1 MIKVLVN
8 GAFGR
13 MGSEVVRMVT
23 ANPELELVGGVD
35 ISAAGKSLPDGKPVF
50 TNIGEALEAVK
61 ADVVVDFTR
70 PDVVM
75 DSLRIILKKGVR
87 AVVGTTGF
95 TDERLA
101 EVKELAEANNTAALI
116 VPNFALGA
124 VVNFALGAVVMI
136 KLATEAAKYF
146 KDVEIIEKHHDQK
159 LDAPSGTAILTAQKI
174 GAVRE
179 AHKQGHPNERET
191 LAGSRGGDIDGIRI
205 HSMRLQG
212 YVASQEVVF
221 GSQGETLKIINDT
234 INRECYMPG
243 VAMACKKIGSR
254 QGLVYGLDQI
264 LD

>member
-23 ANPELELVGGVD
+23 ANPDLELAGGCD
-35 ISAAGKSLPDGKPVF
+35 IHVEGRSLPGDKPVF
-50 TNIGEALEAVK
+50 TDIASALEAAK
-61 ADVVVDFTR
+61 PDVVVDFTR

-95 TDERLA
+95 TPERLA

-124 VVNFALGAVVMI
+124 VVMV
-136 KLATEAAKYF
+136 KLAAEAAKYF
-146 KDVEIIEKHHDQK
+146 SDVEIIEKHHDQK

-174 GAVRE
+174 GEVRK

-205 HSMRLQG
+205 HSLRLPG
-212 YVASQEVVF
+212 YVASQEVIF
-221 GSQGETLKIINDT
+221 GSQGETLKIINDPV
-234 INRECYMPG
+234 NRECYMPG
-243 VAMACKKIGSR
+243 VALACKKIGSR

>member
-35 ISAAGKSLPDGKPVF
+35 INAAGKSLPDGKPVF

-70 PDVVM
+70 PDV
-75 DSLRIILKKGVR
+75 ILKKGVR

-116 VPNFALGA
+116 VP
-124 VVNFALGAVVMI
+124 NFALGAVVMI

>member
-35 ISAAGKSLPDGKPVF
+35 INAAGKSLPDGKPVF

-87 AVVGTTGF
+87 AF

-116 VPNFALGA
+116 VP
-124 VVNFALGAVVMI
+124 NFALGAVVMI

>member
-13 MGSEVVRMVT
+13 MGSEVVRMIT

-35 ISAAGKSLPDGKPVF
+35 INAAGKSLPDGKPVF
-50 TNIGEALEAVK
+50 TNIGGALEAVK
-61 ADVVVDFTR
+61 AEDVVVDFTR

-116 VPNFALGA
+116 VP
-124 VVNFALGAVVMI
+124 NFALGAVVMI

>member
-23 ANPELELVGGVD
+23 ANPELELAGGVD
-35 ISAAGKSLPDGKPVF
+35 INAAGKALPDGKPVF

-61 ADVVVDFTR
+61 PDVVVDFTR

-75 DSLRIILKKGVR
+75 DSLRIILKKGIR

-95 TDERLA
+95 TPERLA

-116 VPNFALGA
+116 VPNFA
-124 VVNFALGAVVMI
+124 VGAVVMI

-174 GAVRE
+174 GEVRE

>member
-23 ANPELELVGGVD
+23 ANPELELIGGVD
-35 ISAAGKSLPDGKPVF
+35 ISAAGKTLPDGKPVF
-50 TNIGEALEAVK
+50 TSIGEALEAVK
-61 ADVVVDFTR
+61 PDVVVDFTR
-70 PDVVM
+70 PDVV
-75 DSLRIILKKGVR
+75 ILKKGVR

-95 TDERLA
+95 TPERLA

-124 VVNFALGAVVMI
+124 VVMV
-136 KLATEAAKYF
+136 KLAAEAAKYF

-159 LDAPSGTAILTAQKI
+159 LDAPIGTAILTAQKI
-174 GAVRE
+174 CEVRE
-179 AHKQGHPNERET
+179 AHKQGHPKERET
-191 LAGSRGGDIDGIRI
+191 LAGSRGGDIEGIRI
-205 HSMRLQG
+205 HSLRLPG
-212 YVASQEVVF
+212 YVASQEVIF
-221 GSQGETLKIINDT
+221 GSQGETLKIINDPV
-234 INRECYMPG
+234 NRECYMPG
-243 VAMACKKIGSR
+243 VALACKKIGSR

>member
-23 ANPELELVGGVD
+23 ANPELELAGGVD
-35 ISAAGKSLPDGKPVF
+35 INAAGKTLPDGKPVF

-61 ADVVVDFTR
+61 PDVVVDFTR

-75 DSLRIILKKGVR
+75 DSLRIILKVMDSLRIILKKGIR

-95 TDERLA
+95 TPERLA

-116 VPNFALGA
+116 VP
-124 VVNFALGAVVMI
+124 NFALGAVVMI

-174 GAVRE
+174 GEVRE

-254 QGLVYGLDQI
+254 QGI
-264 LD
+264 

>member
-35 ISAAGKSLPDGKPVF
+35 INAAGKSLPDGKPVF

-124 VVNFALGAVVMI
+124 VVMI

-191 LAGSRGGDIDGIRI
+191 LAGSRGGDIDGIRTI
-205 HSMRLQG
+205 PSTANATCRAWPWPARRSVPVRG
-212 YVASQEVVF
+212 WGTVWIRF
-221 GSQGETLKIINDT
+221 W
-234 INRECYMPG
+234 INRRNLRRCLLHCCG
-243 VAMACKKIGSR
+243 AGGS
-254 QGLVYGLDQI
+254 LN
-264 LD
+264 

>member
-23 ANPELELVGGVD
+23 ANPELELAGGVD
-35 ISAAGKSLPDGKPVF
+35 INAAGKTLPDGKPVF

-61 ADVVVDFTR
+61 PDVVVDFTR

-75 DSLRIILKKGVR
+75 DSLRIILKKGIR

-95 TDERLA
+95 TPERLA

-124 VVNFALGAVVMI
+124 VVMI

-146 KDVEIIEKHHDQK
+146 KDVEKPISRAIPMKERPWPVPG
-159 LDAPSGTAILTAQKI
+159 AAISTASASTAC
-174 GAVRE
+174 AC
-179 AHKQGHPNERET
+179 
-191 LAGSRGGDIDGIRI
+191 RG
-205 HSMRLQG
+205 M
-212 YVASQEVVF
+212 
-221 GSQGETLKIINDT
+221 
-234 INRECYMPG
+234 
-243 VAMACKKIGSR
+243 
-254 QGLVYGLDQI
+254 
-264 LD
+264 

>member
-23 ANPELELVGGVD
+23 ANPELELAGGVD
-35 ISAAGKSLPDGKPVF
+35 INAAGKTLPDGKPVF

-61 ADVVVDFTR
+61 PDVVVDF
-70 PDVVM
+70 
-75 DSLRIILKKGVR
+75 
-87 AVVGTTGF
+87 
-95 TDERLA
+95 
-101 EVKELAEANNTAALI
+101 
-116 VPNFALGA
+116 VP
-124 VVNFALGAVVMI
+124 NFALGAVVMI

-174 GAVRE
+174 GEVRE

>member
-23 ANPELELVGGVD
+23 ANPELELIGGVD
-35 ISAAGKSLPDGKPVF
+35 INAGGKTLPDGKPVF

-75 DSLRIILKKGVR
+75 DSLRIILKKGIR

-124 VVNFALGAVVMI
+124 VVMI
-136 KLATEAAKYF
+136 KLAAEAAK
-146 KDVEIIEKHHDQK
+146 
-159 LDAPSGTAILTAQKI
+159 
-174 GAVRE
+174 
-179 AHKQGHPNERET
+179 
-191 LAGSRGGDIDGIRI
+191 
-205 HSMRLQG
+205 
-212 YVASQEVVF
+212 
-221 GSQGETLKIINDT
+221 
-234 INRECYMPG
+234 
-243 VAMACKKIGSR
+243 
-254 QGLVYGLDQI
+254 
-264 LD
+264 